1 AGTGAEAF
9 YQGEIATAIAGFAAR
24 TGGLLTAEALDKHRS
39 TWVEP
44 ISTGYRG
51 YEVWEIPPNGQG
63 LAALIALTVLEGY
76 DLAGASLERRLHWQI
91 EAMKLGFAD
100 AHAYV
105 ADPDHAPA

>member
-24 TGGLLTAEALDKHRS
+24 TGGLLTAEDLDKHRS

-63 LAALIALTVLEGY
+63 LAALIALTVLEGD
-76 DLAGASLERRLHWQI
+76 DLAGASLERRRGRRV
-91 EAMKLGFAD
+91 EAGGVGVRRA
-100 AHAYV
+100 AA
-105 ADPDHAPA
+105 